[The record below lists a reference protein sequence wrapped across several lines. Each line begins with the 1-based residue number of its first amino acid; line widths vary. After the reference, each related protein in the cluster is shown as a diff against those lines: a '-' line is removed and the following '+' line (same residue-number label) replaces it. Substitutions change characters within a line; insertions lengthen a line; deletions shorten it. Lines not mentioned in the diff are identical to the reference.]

1 MMGLPVYILDT
12 FILVICYFFA
22 EAPLKKT
29 FNGNRLMHQDFGPEL
44 KRFAIVVWRRFVDD
58 RCMRVAAALSY
69 TTLLSVVPLSAI
81 AFAILRGFPV
91 FKGVRADIQT
101 WVFQNF
107 LPDAIENVNQHLD
120 SYIANAGGMTALGI
134 VGLAVTA
141 ILLFATI
148 ESALNEIFRVAQA
161 RALVPRL
168 LIFWSVITLGPLL
181 MGASFSI
188 GGYVFIQNNIA
199 QIDMLRGLWGGIT
212 RLLPTLLSMAAFTV
226 FYTAVPNRPVR
237 LVHGLIGGVI
247 AGFLFAL
254 LRKGFTL
261 YVLAFPAYE
270 TMYGAVSSI
279 PFFLVWLFLSWAVVL
294 IGAVVCSALPS
305 WATAPAQA
313 RATGPSPLRPG
324 EKLALAIEVV
334 SLLDRGA
341 CTGAVCTR
349 ETLTRDIKTRDGG
362 LDSML
367 EILEKAGIIA
377 LCDNG
382 RYLLAR
388 DLDAMTI
395 LDLYRAFGL
404 DIEAQDESERQTPW
418 RAALGRILRDLGK
431 SQHDHLARSLKTIV
445 RPD

>member
-1 MMGLPVYILDT
+1 M
-12 FILVICYFFA
+12 
-22 EAPLKKT
+22 
-29 FNGNRLMHQDFGPEL
+29 RQDFVPEL

-120 SYIANAGGMTALGI
+120 HYIANTGGMTALGI

-161 RALVPRL
+161 RALIPRL

-181 MGASFSI
+181 MGASFSV
-188 GGYVFIQNNIA
+188 GGYVFIQNNVA
-199 QIDMLRGLWGGIT
+199 QIDMLRGLWGWVT

-237 LVHGLIGGVI
+237 LMHGLIGGVI
-247 AGFLFAL
+247 AGLLFAL

-294 IGAVVCSALPS
+294 IGAVVCAALPS
-305 WATAPAQA
+305 WATPLAEA
-313 RATGPSPLRPG
+313 RAAGGAPLRPG
-324 EKLALAIEVV
+324 EKLALAVEVAGH
-334 SLLDRGA
+334 LDQGA
-341 CTGAVCTR
+341 RTGELCTR
-349 ETLTRDIKTRDGG
+349 ETLTRDVHHHGDD
-362 LDSML
+362 LDAML

-377 LCDNG
+377 LCENG
-382 RYLLAR
+382 RYLFAR
-388 DLDAMTI
+388 DLDSVTI
-395 LDLYRAFGL
+395 LDLYRALGL
-404 DIEAQDESERQTPW
+404 DVELQNESARQTPW
-418 RAALGRILRDLGK
+418 RAALARTLRGLGE

-445 RPD
+445 RPE